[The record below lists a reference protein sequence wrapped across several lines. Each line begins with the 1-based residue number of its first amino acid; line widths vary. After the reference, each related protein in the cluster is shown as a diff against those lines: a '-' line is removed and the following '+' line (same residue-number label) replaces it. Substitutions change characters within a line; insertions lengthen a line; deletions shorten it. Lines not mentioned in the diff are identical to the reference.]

1 MECSSTLWANCW
13 VPKAIHWRGSKKRHW
28 QRWPFWDVD
37 RWEIKT
43 RWAFSIHLINTSPF
57 PLSLLFFFFFNS
69 SATFSPVLVCCGPVE
84 RPLSSTIRFNISSL
98 HHRRIIHCEL
108 RHRFQRFDEDSALL
122 FYWSLFFNYRRFFLV
137 IFFCFDSFR
146 IGEALKHC
154 EWFFRHLWRCWWRL
168 MILGD
173 WLQVSFNSLRF
184 LQITLTTCSR
194 FLGLP
199 LTLISILRDCWSF
212 HCRFFVMI
220 FCGSPFALNRQTQ
233 QSNALWVEI
242 DLNSS
247 TNLQRIVKEF
257 PRRREAVALNCQT
270 RQ

>member
-1 MECSSTLWANCW
+1 M
-13 VPKAIHWRGSKKRHW
+13 AILGRGSMRDKNKVSFFH
-28 QRWPFWDVD
+28 PSNKYLPLPSFS
-37 RWEIKT
+37 
-43 RWAFSIHLINTSPF
+43 AF
-57 PLSLLFFFFFNS
+57 LFFFFQFLCYFFS
-69 SATFSPVLVCCGPVE
+69 CFGLLWARWTAALFHHSFQYLIAAPSTYHSLWVKTSFSAIWWGFCPAFLLVVILQ
-84 RPLSSTIRFNISSL
+84 LSKI
-98 HHRRIIHCEL
+98 
-108 RHRFQRFDEDSALL
+108 L
-122 FYWSLFFNYRRFFLV
+122 FGYF
-137 IFFCFDSFR
+137 FFCFDSFR
-146 IGEALKHC
+146 IGKALKHC
-154 EWFFRHLWRCWWRL
+154 EWFFRHLWRCWWWL

-212 HCRFFVMI
+212 HCRFFVII